1 MQTVKG
7 DEKFTCFLHMH
18 VDQKTDQQVPFSTY
32 IFKKRYKGIVPS
44 WHMVL
49 DYVVSSDYF
58 VACSCFPLIKSEEKE
73 RLFCSALS
81 PANMVSKSKIFQCI

>member
-18 VDQKTDQQVPFSTY
+18 VDQKTDQQVPFSRY
-32 IFKKRYKGIVPS
+32 ILKKRYKGIVPS

-49 DYVVSSDYF
+49 DYVV
-58 VACSCFPLIKSEEKE
+58 
-73 RLFCSALS
+73 
-81 PANMVSKSKIFQCI
+81 